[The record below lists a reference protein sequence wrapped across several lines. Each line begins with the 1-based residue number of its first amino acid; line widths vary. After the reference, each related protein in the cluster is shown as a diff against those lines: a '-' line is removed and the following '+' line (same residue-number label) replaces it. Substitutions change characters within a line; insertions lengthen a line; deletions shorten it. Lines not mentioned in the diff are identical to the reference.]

1 MVNRAADE
9 KWLSG
14 IRIARAAPTI
24 SNLCFADARAKLNE
38 DHENMRILDK
48 YVPASGHVINLE
60 KSQMIFSTNTS
71 PSSLDSIHAA
81 LCIQVVD
88 KFDRYLGLSTQIGKS
103 KREVFEFLK
112 DHLWNWVKGC
122 SERELSMADR
132 EVLIKAVLQAIPTYI
147 MSCFILPHPIIRE
160 SEQIIRKYWWGSHN
174 YMEFLA
180 LGQHWG

>member
-1 MVNRAADE
+1 M
-9 KWLSG
+9 
-14 IRIARAAPTI
+14 
-24 SNLCFADARAKLNE
+24 NE

-112 DHLWNWVKGC
+112 DHLWN
-122 SERELSMADR
+122 
-132 EVLIKAVLQAIPTYI
+132 
-147 MSCFILPHPIIRE
+147 
-160 SEQIIRKYWWGSHN
+160 
-174 YMEFLA
+174 
-180 LGQHWG
+180 